1 MEVHPRVSVNSVSAW
16 SWSLRQNLEFWTS
29 QGIGRVG
36 MRTQTVTDDPDGVA
50 AVRESGVTV
59 DNLVYGLA
67 FTLGDASRRDA
78 ERDNVRS
85 QIDLAAELEARVL
98 YLTTGPSLKSMTVD
112 ESIDDFCRAVEP
124 LVATAAAAGVGLAVE
139 QNHASTHDV
148 GCIHTFRDLQ
158 MVAERTGLMMIAELQ
173 NCWVEYGIGAMLAE
187 SAAEIALV
195 QVSDYVVGTTQRTAR
210 VCPGDG
216 DLPLGSMI
224 EAVLAGGYA
233 ESFDIEV
240 LGPAI
245 DELGYPAAIERSVRW
260 LNAQLDALD
269 IEGPPVDSRSG
280 GR

>member
-1 MEVHPRVSVNSVSAW
+1 MSVNSVSAW
-16 SWSLRQNLEFWTS
+16 SWSLRQNLEFWAS
-29 QGIGRVG
+29 HGIGRVG
-36 MRTQTVTDDPDGVA
+36 LRTQTVTDDPDGVA
-50 AVRESGVTV
+50 AVRSSGVTV

-67 FTLGDASRRDA
+67 FTLGDASRRDV
-78 ERDNVRS
+78 ESDNVRS
-85 QIDLAAELEARVL
+85 QIDLAAELDARVL
-98 YLTTGPSLKSMTVD
+98 YLTTGPSLSSMTVD
-112 ESIDDFCRAVEP
+112 ESIDDFCRAIEP
-124 LVATAAAAGVGLAVE
+124 LVGAAAAAGVGLAVE
-139 QNHASTHDV
+139 QNHAYTHDV
-148 GCIHTFRDLQ
+148 GCIHTFRDLR

-173 NCWVEYGIGAMLAE
+173 NCWVEYGIGAMLAD
-187 SAAEIALV
+187 SAAQIALV

-216 DLPLGSMI
+216 DLPLGYMI

-245 DELGYPAAIERSVRW
+245 DEIGYPQAIERSVRW

-269 IEGPPVDSRSG
+269 TDGPPLDSRPG

>member
-16 SWSLRQNLEFWTS
+16 SWSLRQNLEFWAS

-36 MRTQTVTDDPDGVA
+36 LRAQNMTNDPGGVA
-50 AVRESGVTV
+50 AVRSSGVTV
-59 DNLVYGLA
+59 DNLIYGFA
-67 FTLGDASRRDA
+67 FTLGDASSRDV
-78 ERDNVRS
+78 ERDKVRS
-85 QIDLAAELEARVL
+85 QIELAAELDARVL

-124 LVATAAAAGVGLAVE
+124 LVATAAAAGVVLAVE
-139 QNHASTHDV
+139 QNHATTHDV
-148 GCIHTFRDLQ
+148 GCIHTFRDLR
-158 MVAERTGLMMIAELQ
+158 MVAERTGLEMVAELQ
-173 NCWVEYGIGAMLAE
+173 NCWVEYGIGTMLTE
-187 SAAEIALV
+187 SASQIALV

-216 DLPLGSMI
+216 DLPLGYMI

-245 DELGYPAAIERSVRW
+245 DELGYPKAIERSVLW
-260 LNAQLDALD
+260 LNAQLDALGT
-269 IEGPPVDSRSG
+269 EGPPLDSRSG